1 MKKETFSKRKIGK
14 QLVSVMML
22 GLAVSPIVLQSSTV
36 LAEDQKKS
44 ESVATDSSKQLSDLI
59 EKAKGLGV
67 EINQSEKK
75 TFQSKAELDAF
86 VKDQIA
92 KLNQAISEAEKSKA
106 ENAQIDA
113 ANKKAQTDYDAA
125 YKKYQADKAEYDKK
139 VEIVHRRSC

>member
-1 MKKETFSKRKIGK
+1 MIKRKLNLS
-14 QLVSVMML
+14 QL
-22 GLAVSPIVLQSSTV
+22 
-36 LAEDQKKS
+36 
-44 ESVATDSSKQLSDLI
+44 DSSKQLSDLI

-67 EINQSEKK
+67 EIKQSEKK
-75 TFQSKAELDAF
+75 TFQSKAELDTF

-125 YKKYQADKAEYDKK
+125 YKSIKL
-139 VEIVHRRSC
+139 INLNTTRS